1 VIRFLILAAAVAL
14 LLWLVFGR
22 SRRARR
28 PPAPPPSARSESMV
42 VCAHCGI
49 HLPASE
55 ALRLGEQAYCSAAHR
70 DAGPRA

>member
-1 VIRFLILAAAVAL
+1 MIRFLILAAAVAL

-22 SRRARR
+22 SLRARR